1 MSHYEERLQQDLE
14 NIRTKFGAVG
24 ESVIVAVTNSTAS
37 LLAFDQALAAQTIL
51 GDLPINR
58 AIREIDRLCHFFVA
72 RHLPSAGILRFISS
86 VLRLNIAVERIGDY
100 AATMARQVVQ
110 LSGPLPERVRNDI
123 ELMGE
128 QSVDMLRQA
137 LQAFVD
143 GNAELARGTMGM
155 AGQVDHSF
163 ERVFADLLREGEK
176 QSRELEDLF
185 SMLIIFNRLERISD
199 QAKNICEET
208 IFAVTGETKE
218 PKVYRVL
225 FVDEENAL
233 WSPLA
238 QAIAGKAFPESGVY
252 ESAGFAPGE
261 ALDPRLN
268 ALCEETSLDC
278 SGLQPRAIPAT
289 HDELDNYHVIVNLGT
304 ELRERLADHPF
315 KTLLLDWDLLPAAD
329 VPVDAATVDAVHRDI
344 SVKVREL
351 METLRG
357 EDAS

>member
-14 NIRTKFGAVG
+14 NIRAKFAAVG
-24 ESVIVAVTNSTAS
+24 ESVVVAVTNAS
-37 LLAFDQALAAQTIL
+37 SALLAFDQALAAQTIL

-58 AIREIDRLCHFFVA
+58 AIRGIDRLCHFFVA

-123 ELMGE
+123 ELMSE
-128 QSVDMLRQA
+128 QSVDMLEQA
-137 LQAFVD
+137 LGAFVE
-143 GNAELARGTMGM
+143 GNAEMARGTMGM

-176 QSRELEDLF
+176 QSRILEDLF
-185 SMLIIFNRLERISD
+185 AMLIVFNRLERISD

-208 IFAVTGETKE
+208 IFAVTGVTKE
-218 PKVYRVL
+218 PKVYRIL
-225 FVDEENAL
+225 FVDEGNAL

-238 QAIAGKAFPESGVY
+238 QAAARKAFPESGTY
-252 ESAGFAPGE
+252 ESAGWAPAE
-261 ALDPRLN
+261 ALAPEFSV
-268 ALCEETSLDC
+268 LCEELGLD
-278 SGLQPRAIPAT
+278 GTGVQPRAIPTT

-304 ELRERLADHPF
+304 GLRERLADHPF
-315 KTLLLDWDLLPAAD
+315 KTLLLNWDLLPAAD
-329 VPVDAATVDAVHRDI
+329 ASADAATIEAVHQDI